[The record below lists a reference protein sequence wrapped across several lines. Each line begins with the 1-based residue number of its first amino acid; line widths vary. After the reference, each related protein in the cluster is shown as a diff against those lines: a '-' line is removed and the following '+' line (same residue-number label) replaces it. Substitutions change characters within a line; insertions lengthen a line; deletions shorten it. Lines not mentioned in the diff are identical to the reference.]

1 MTSDCPGPP
10 SSGGRAGTYQQPFQ
24 MITAQEKEMMPKL
37 KRDNFEITNI
47 IFYYVPDCTP
57 ENTQIRGLKETDRQ
71 TKDRKTEKQRKLVN

>member
-1 MTSDCPGPP
+1 
-10 SSGGRAGTYQQPFQ
+10 
-24 MITAQEKEMMPKL
+24 MMPKL

-47 IFYYVPDCTP
+47 IFYYVPDCIP

>member
-1 MTSDCPGPP
+1 
-10 SSGGRAGTYQQPFQ
+10 
-24 MITAQEKEMMPKL
+24 MMPKL
-37 KRDNFEITNI
+37 KRDNSEITNI